1 MDDEKKIYIFIRSVR
16 EIAECMEN
24 RTESSCKVE
33 FDSLV
38 ECNGG
43 YDRVCKFFENQSN
56 ICHELKNII
65 TSLKCVTSITTG
77 K

>member
-1 MDDEKKIYIFIRSVR
+1 MKKKMYFIRSVR

-24 RTESSCKVE
+24 MTESSCKVE

-43 YDRVCKFFENQSN
+43 YDRVCNFFENQSI
-56 ICHELKNII
+56 ICHDLRNII